1 MRDVEEN
8 LHRCPAEAVRNASKI
23 VLQIADSILRA
34 PELAIHV
41 MSDKM
46 GGEELYFHSLNVTML
61 SMMIARDLKL
71 PVEVVGVLGMGALM
85 HDIGLTEVPDKILL
99 KTDKLT
105 LAERHFYEL
114 HGQYGV
120 VIGQR
125 LHLAT
130 AALAVIREH
139 HELFDGSGFPAKLK
153 GEVPSLLSRIVAIAN
168 YYDELC
174 HPLRM
179 SEALTPNEALSLMFS
194 KLSHKFDPKLLQV
207 FIRLMGVYPPGTLV
221 QLSNGDTGMVCALNT
236 TKPMRPTVMVHDA
249 DIPKAEAMMI
259 DLSLHLDISI
269 ARALRASDIPLD
281 VYNYLSPRKRVSYY
295 FEATGTPSEK
305 SKA

>member
-85 HDIGLTEVPDKILL
+85 HDIGLKEVPDKILL

-105 LAERHFYEL
+105 QAERHF
-114 HGQYGV
+114 
-120 VIGQR
+120 
-125 LHLAT
+125 
-130 AALAVIREH
+130 
-139 HELFDGSGFPAKLK
+139 
-153 GEVPSLLSRIVAIAN
+153 
-168 YYDELC
+168 
-174 HPLRM
+174 
-179 SEALTPNEALSLMFS
+179 
-194 KLSHKFDPKLLQV
+194 
-207 FIRLMGVYPPGTLV
+207 
-221 QLSNGDTGMVCALNT
+221 
-236 TKPMRPTVMVHDA
+236 
-249 DIPKAEAMMI
+249 
-259 DLSLHLDISI
+259 
-269 ARALRASDIPLD
+269 
-281 VYNYLSPRKRVSYY
+281 
-295 FEATGTPSEK
+295 
-305 SKA
+305 